1 MATMNV
7 SLPDNMKEWAETQ
20 VKSGRYSNT
29 SDYVR
34 ALIRKDLELAA
45 QKKAL
50 IRALEAGEESGISD
64 STPDDIYKSASA
76 DV

>member
-45 QKKAL
+45 QKETL